1 MTIGN
6 ETKRCVRALD
16 LGNYGTH
23 FIVRNS
29 LDIAIRLLK
38 DGETPFY

>member
-6 ETKRCVRALD
+6 ETKRCVRELD